1 MNNNEKEKKESI
13 EYLINSSDMFLM
25 EDYNRIAS
33 QLDGHRYFLQESL
46 KGHISW
52 DEVAYSWMCNVYE
65 PISQVMENFTT
76 QMSFHGRRR
85 ADVFFE
91 LCDHLYYLSL
101 ARGSEVDAYEAV
113 IDYDAKFGKTIG
125 RILAKLLKYTSAA

>member
-1 MNNNEKEKKESI
+1 MNNYEKEKKESI

-25 EDYNRIAS
+25 EDYKRVEA
-33 QLDGHRYFLQESL
+33 QLDGHRYFLQQSL
-46 KGHISW
+46 TGNISW
-52 DEVAYSWMCNVYE
+52 DEVAYSWLCNVYE

-91 LCDHLYYLSL
+91 VSDHLFFLSIE
-101 ARGSEVDAYEAV
+101 RGYEVDAYDAV
-113 IDYDAKFGKTIG
+113 IDYSAKFGKSIG
-125 RILAKLLKYTSAA
+125 RFLAKLLQYTSAA